1 MPYSNSPVT
10 NTYLVNDNTNTSAI
24 IDKPSEN
31 DKQDEDDEEESKS
44 TTLGAVSKISF
55 RKTFCPVFQKKS
67 FESDSILGLTTE
79 SGSESI
85 NCDSAI
91 ESEANNVADNIFQ
104 DNIENNVDPEN
115 SETFLVSA
123 SSDTI
128 VALKDFAFDKQENY
142 FQVPGDLKIPLDI
155 PKTQMLDIP
164 LKETFTS
171 RSSKT
176 FEDLSLI
183 EEITEHS
190 SISTIKS
197 REVTPRSFEQSLN
210 PLQEEENRSVI
221 SQPEEICHKP
231 KILQKTYSFESPRSI
246 NSKINRV
253 RSDFDVTLPSK
264 SNPATP
270 REDKDENEVKENIKT
285 KKFAQNKPKIVAK
298 RYQRSPPRET
308 KSEVG
313 TGSVPKPIQTKTGLI
328 LTQPVKDENERVLG
342 KRSASSA
349 SLILRNSPQPLNRQI
364 SKSTENIPRLIPQY
378 RKEKYDHVES
388 KVKKYI
394 EDAKKMKANSRSK
407 ELSRSCSNLLKQKN
421 VVDIESR
428 PRTADASLRS
438 REEPAP
444 NKTLRKSISK
454 SETNLKRSKHLAT
467 PSNFSKSS
475 FSIGHIGAIYDTSE
489 EEDLTQLTAIY
500 NGDDLSTKAESLLD
514 LVAKERKSKQEAKK
528 VINELQTSYDDL
540 LQKYAAAE
548 NALDKVRFGIKPKED
563 GSRHEAFTMA
573 EKIAEKIAHYHLEE
587 TKDAKQRKRVKSSKL
602 NVDIQTAKDKL
613 VGLSNQVFNIF
624 LKKYF
629 LKIETLIF

>member
-1 MPYSNSPVT
+1 MLDNDGAIITPVPYSPMTNR
-10 NTYLVNDNTNTSAI
+10 NTYLVNNNTYTSAMI
-24 IDKPSEN
+24 NNQPSEN
-31 DKQDEDDEEESKS
+31 VKEDEDEESKS

-55 RKTFCPVFQKKS
+55 KKSFCPVFQKKS

-79 SGSESI
+79 SGSESL

-91 ESEANNVADNIFQ
+91 ESEANNVADNIFH
-104 DNIENNVDPEN
+104 DNIENQADQEN

-123 SSDTI
+123 SSDKI
-128 VALKDFAFDKQENY
+128 VALKDFAFDKQENF
-142 FQVPGDLKIPLDI
+142 FQVPEDLKIPLNI
-155 PKTQMLDIP
+155 PKNQMLDIP

-190 SISTIKS
+190 SSISTIKS
-197 REVTPRSFEQSLN
+197 RDVTPRSFEQSLD
-210 PLQEEENRSVI
+210 PLQEEENKSI
-221 SQPEEICHKP
+221 LSQSEKTCHKP

-246 NSKINRV
+246 SSKINRV

-270 REDKDENEVKENIKT
+270 REDKLENEHKETVNV

-298 RYQRSPPRET
+298 RYQRSPPRES
-308 KSEVG
+308 KSEIG
-313 TGSVPKPIQTKTGLI
+313 IVPKPIQTKTGLI
-328 LTQPVKDENERVLG
+328 LTQPVRDENEKVLG

-349 SLILRNSPQPLNRQI
+349 SLILRSSPQPLNRQI

-394 EDAKKMKANSRSK
+394 EDAKKMKTSSK
-407 ELSRSCSNLLKQKN
+407 AKEISRSCSNLLKKKKDFD
-421 VVDIESR
+421 VEIR
-428 PRTADASLRS
+428 PRTADATLKS
-438 REEPAP
+438 REEHVTNTNP
-444 NKTLRKSISK
+444 LRKSISK
-454 SETNLKRSKHLAT
+454 SETNLKKSKLSTT
-467 PSNFSKSS
+467 PSCFSKSS

-500 NGDDLSTKAESLLD
+500 NGDDGSTKAESLLD

-563 GSRHEAFTMA
+563 GSRQEAFTIA

-587 TKDAKQRKRVKSSKL
+587 TKDAKPRNKMKRCRTVA
-602 NVDIQTAKDKL
+602 DIQVVKDKII
-613 VGLSNQVFNIF
+613 GMSNQVR
-624 LKKYF
+624 LS
-629 LKIETLIF
+629 